1 MNAFELSGVVH
12 LVRPTHLRARTLEEL
27 RKGLAATE
35 PETLFF
41 HAVQYRLRHAAI
53 EDLPPDDLVA
63 WAYGVL
69 QDRETAERLSFA
81 SQNHAGSFATLRQ
94 GLLETLDAIPIETR
108 ESRAAPEGGEFV
120 FLTVDSVPVPTGVRA
135 ADPSELPEALAEA
148 DPSVWF
154 YHLIEEPWF
163 SNQPARLLEWM
174 RAGGASRE
182 ADALA
187 HDAAAGASLDTLR
200 RRALSRWRRAR
211 MRRRVAEG
219 AHLPED
225 RRRETE
231 RAAVAGLVRRLSRT
245 DGTP

>member
-1 MNAFELSGVVH
+1 MSDFELSGVVH

-27 RKGLAATE
+27 RKGLAAAE

-53 EDLPPDDLVA
+53 EDLPPDDLVS

-81 SQNHAGSFATLRQ
+81 SQNYGQSFPALRQ
-94 GLLETLDAIPIETR
+94 ALLETLDAIPIETR
-108 ESRAAPEGGEFV
+108 ESRGAPEGGEFV
-120 FLTVDSVPVPTGVRA
+120 FLTVDSVPVPTGVA
-135 ADPSELPEALAEA
+135 AATPSELPEALADA

-154 YHLIEEPWF
+154 YHLVEEPWF
-163 SNQPARLLEWM
+163 SGAPARLLEWM
-174 RAGGASRE
+174 RDAGAARD
-182 ADALA
+182 ADALER
-187 HDAAAGASLDTLR
+187 DAAAGASLDTLR
-200 RRALSRWRRAR
+200 RRALGRWRRAR
-211 MRRRVAEG
+211 MRRRVGEG

>member
-1 MNAFELSGVVH
+1 MSAFELSGVVH
-12 LVRPTHLRARTLEEL
+12 LVRPTHLQARTLEEL

-35 PETLFF
+35 PETLFY
-41 HAVQYRLRHAAI
+41 HTVQYRLRHAAI

-69 QDRETAERLSFA
+69 QDRETAERLSFV
-81 SQNHAGSFATLRQ
+81 SQNHGESFASLRQ
-94 GLLETLDAIPIETR
+94 ALLETLDAIPLETR

-120 FLTVDSVPVPTGVRA
+120 FLTVDSVPVPTGIA
-135 ADPSELPEALAEA
+135 PADPGELPEALADA

-154 YHLIEEPWF
+154 YHLVEEPWF

-174 RAGGASRE
+174 RAGGAARD

-187 HDAAAGASLDTLR
+187 RDADAGASLDSMR
-200 RRALSRWRRAR
+200 RRALGRWRRAR
-211 MRRRVAEG
+211 VRRRVAEG
-219 AHLPED
+219 AHLPDD